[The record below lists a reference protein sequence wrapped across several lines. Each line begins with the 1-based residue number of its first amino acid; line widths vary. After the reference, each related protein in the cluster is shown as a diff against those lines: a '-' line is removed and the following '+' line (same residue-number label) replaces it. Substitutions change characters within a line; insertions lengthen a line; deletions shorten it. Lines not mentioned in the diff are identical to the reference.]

1 MDFYEILGVA
11 KDATKQQIH
20 AAYREKAKTAHPD
33 VPGGDAQTFNTLRLA
48 REVLSRP
55 EWRRAYDESGK
66 IPADEADNETAH
78 LVTVLTSLF
87 GQTFQG
93 ALQAKVEPWSRDFV
107 GAMKVQLEDGLKN
120 TLAQIPQMEEG
131 LSRLNKMKHRFL
143 LKTLD
148 NPNFLENIVNSQHD
162 ALATQIASARNTV
175 RQLEMC
181 RVYLSDVVFNFG
193 EMAQIEA

>member
-1 MDFYEILGVA
+1 MDFYEILGIA

-93 ALQAKVEPWSRDFV
+93 ALQAKVEPYSRDFV
-107 GAMKVQLEDGLKN
+107 GAMKVQLEEGLKG

-131 LSRLNKMKHRFL
+131 LARLHKMKNRFL

-148 NPNFLENIVNSQHD
+148 NPNFLETIVNSQHD
-162 ALATQIASARNTV
+162 QLAKQIESARNTV

-181 RVYLSDVVFNFG
+181 RVYLSDIVFRSG
-193 EMAQIEA
+193 ELAELES